1 MRRWSGL
8 LFLSLL
14 SSPLLMVEQCLQSL
28 FFYSP
33 CLIVSWGRGQKKK
46 RVSQQRET
54 KVCDCLGFVCVL
66 VLADSLQP
74 HGLQPTRLLCPWGFP
89 GKDTGV
95 VCCFLLQGIFP
106 TQGLNLGL
114 LNCKQILYWLGYQ
127 GSCGICSLGI
137 ISKIL
142 PLFFLIHLSPSK
154 SFFLH
159 VFLYPCLLRNSHT
172 GVQTNE
178 IMDISPFLLSACLSV
193 TTKPSCFWQW
203 QRGLT
208 RICWFPSGLS
218 DVWSTLSVWYIPG

>member
-33 CLIVSWGRGQKKK
+33 CLIVNWGRGQKKK
-46 RVSQQRET
+46 VSQQRET

-127 GSCGICSLGI
+127 GSCSIYSLGI

-142 PLFFLIHLSPSK
+142 PLFFSHPSF
-154 SFFLH
+154 SIQIFLFAC
-159 VFLYPCLLRNSHT
+159 VF
-172 GVQTNE
+172 
-178 IMDISPFLLSACLSV
+178 
-193 TTKPSCFWQW
+193 
-203 QRGLT
+203 
-208 RICWFPSGLS
+208 
-218 DVWSTLSVWYIPG
+218 IPMSSKK

>member
-1 MRRWSGL
+1 MEIKPKDVYYWQL
-8 LFLSLL
+8 LQTANSTYFLWPWEDDQGSSSFPFSQVLFWWLNNACNHCFSIVHVSLW
-14 SSPLLMVEQCLQSL
+14 VEEEA
-28 FFYSP
+28 
-33 CLIVSWGRGQKKK
+33 KKK
-46 RVSQQRET
+46 RVPQQRDT

-95 VCCFLLQGIFP
+95 VCCFHLQGIFP

-114 LNCKQILYWLGYQ
+114 LNCKQILYWLSYQ
-127 GSCGICSLGI
+127 GSCSICSLGI

-159 VFLYPCLLRNSHT
+159 VFLYS
-172 GVQTNE
+172 
-178 IMDISPFLLSACLSV
+178 LSS
-193 TTKPSCFWQW
+193 KK
-203 QRGLT
+203 
-208 RICWFPSGLS
+208 
-218 DVWSTLSVWYIPG
+218 